1 MVVSP
6 RIIVRSMTTASGRF
20 DEPTERVSVGDS
32 TMAYVDSGEPEGNDD
47 NNKEQS
53 VVAVFLH
60 GNPTSS

>member
-6 RIIVRSMTTASGRF
+6 RIIVRSMTAASGRF
-20 DEPTERVSVGDS
+20 DEPTERMSVGDS
-32 TMAYVDSGEPEGNDD
+32 TMAYVDSGAPEGNDD
-47 NNKEQS
+47 NKSQS